1 MKMATRGGRKL
12 KRTRRNMRKG
22 KGKRKVTRKTRQLRK
37 QMGGVAHIPPEYFP
51 QGSIVN
57 VRDAEDYESPF
68 FVTDLGTAERDFI
81 AASDRPQDPY
91 DEPGAESEIVAEVEA
106 NKSKSK
112 AMTQNTNKEKNA
124 ESARRKELQE
134 IQTLNRRNSQNT
146 GSRNQ

>member
-1 MKMATRGGRKL
+1 
-12 KRTRRNMRKG
+12 MRKG
-22 KGKRKVTRKTRQLRK
+22 KGKDKRKATRRISRRLRK

-106 NKSKSK
+106 SKSK

-134 IQTLNRRNSQNT
+134 VQTLNRRNSQNT